1 MDFIRQKTEKPH
13 IEIAPLVDIIF
24 LLLIFF
30 MLSSNFIT
38 PKLKMELPKAL
49 FEEKLEKVDL
59 VVTVD
64 SKNRIFIN
72 KNEIDPEKTDFQK
85 ALEEKMAALGK
96 YDVIFRGDKE
106 IGYETFVKI
115 LDIAKAAGAT
125 SFSVEHDK
133 K

>member
-1 MDFIRQKTEKPH
+1 MDFIRHKREKPH

-30 MLSSNFIT
+30 MISSNFIK
-38 PKLKMELPKAL
+38 PSIKMELPKAL

-64 SKNRIFIN
+64 QSQNIYINRDKI
-72 KNEIDPEKTDFQK
+72 EFQELGLK
-85 ALEEKMAALGK
+85 LKEKMAALGK
-96 YDVIFRGDKE
+96 YDVIFRGDSK
-106 IGYETFVKI
+106 IGYKLFVEV
-115 LDIAKAAGAT
+115 LDIAKQAGAT

-133 K
+133 E

>member
-64 SKNRIFIN
+64 KNNRIFIN
-72 KNEIDPEKTDFQK
+72 KSEFDPEKDDLKK
-85 ALEEKMAALGK
+85 ALEEKMASLGK
-96 YDVIFRGDKE
+96 YDVIFRGDKA
-106 IGYETFVKI
+106 IGYDTFVKI
-115 LDIAKAAGAT
+115 LDTAKAAGAT
-125 SFSVEHDK
+125 SFSVEHEK
-133 K
+133 

>member
-1 MDFIRQKTEKPH
+1 MNFIRQKSEKPH

-30 MLSSNFIT
+30 MLSSNFIK
-38 PKLKMELPKAL
+38 PMIKMELPKAL

-64 SKNRIFIN
+64 DKNRVFIN
-72 KNEIDPEKTDFQK
+72 KQEINLEETDLKK
-85 ALEEKMAALGK
+85 ALEEKMASLGK
-96 YDVIFRGDKE
+96 YDVIFRGDKA
-106 IGYETFVKI
+106 IGYDTFVKI
-115 LDIAKAAGAT
+115 LDIAKEAGAT

-133 K
+133 